1 MRKLRETPSLEILVG
16 DNGNNNEEIY
26 RNTVSHGN
34 GLYWRNFVS
43 NWVYLLLKRISIM
56 IAIFMKLLS
65 TVLNV
70 IATLSQLL
78 WFSIKV
84 SIH

>member
-1 MRKLRETPSLEILVG
+1 MEKEKVRKLRETPSLEILVG

-43 NWVYLLLKRISIM
+43 NWV
-56 IAIFMKLLS
+56 
-65 TVLNV
+65 
-70 IATLSQLL
+70 
-78 WFSIKV
+78 
-84 SIH
+84 

>member
-1 MRKLRETPSLEILVG
+1 
-16 DNGNNNEEIY
+16 
-26 RNTVSHGN
+26 
-34 GLYWRNFVS
+34 
-43 NWVYLLLKRISIM
+43 M